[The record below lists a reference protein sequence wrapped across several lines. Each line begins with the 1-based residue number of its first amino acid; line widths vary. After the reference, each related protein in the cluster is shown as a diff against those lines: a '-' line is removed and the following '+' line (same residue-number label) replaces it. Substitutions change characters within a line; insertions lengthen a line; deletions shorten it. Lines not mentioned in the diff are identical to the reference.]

1 MFVMLEA
8 PVHLDRPPEAM
19 DFVFYDFHF
28 AGEFGDR
35 SGQAGVNVYLRMLLL
50 GELKE
55 GFGGGCGP
63 RANLNFRP
71 AVGDDSLFHCEI
83 GYVWVLFT
91 TRSLS
96 IMRLRFSSRY
106 PRLEILF
113 RPFCAGR

>member
-55 GFGGGCGP
+55 GFGGGYGHG
-63 RANLNFRP
+63 ANPQFP
-71 AVGDDSLFHCEI
+71 AIDGEFAREK
-83 GYVWVLFT
+83 
-91 TRSLS
+91 
-96 IMRLRFSSRY
+96 
-106 PRLEILF
+106 
-113 RPFCAGR
+113 